1 MSKKN
6 SAKTSNETKSS
17 NNQFLFNKD
26 NYKLMIIGVAIMILG
41 YLLMI
46 GDENIYD
53 FRKTTLAPMVI
64 LAGIIFEIYAIMKPT
79 KSNSDNPEA

>member
-1 MSKKN
+1 MSKKKSVKASN
-6 SAKTSNETKSS
+6 DMKTSNSE
-17 NNQFLFNKD
+17 FLFSKE

-79 KSNSDNPEA
+79 KSNSENSEA